1 MVDITGVNSQPN
13 QPNRIENRSVSKS
26 SASKSK
32 ESSTSGSAGDRI
44 EISADAK
51 EAHTV
56 GRLVQSARSQP
67 EVRAEAVARAKE
79 KLENGEYEGVV
90 VSRETAKKI
99 LGLT

>member
-1 MVDITGVNSQPN
+1 MVDITGVNSQLIS
-13 QPNRIENRSVSKS
+13 QTGLKIVRYQKFCLQKQRIIDIRF
-26 SASKSK
+26 
-32 ESSTSGSAGDRI
+32 GWRPG
-44 EISADAK
+44 EISAGAK